1 MSDKFFEDFKQGD
14 EIRTR
19 AVTLGEP
26 EIVEFAR
33 LYDPQPIHIDK
44 AAAERSTFGGVIA
57 SGWHVGSITF
67 RLFLEQSPL
76 GENSMGSPGLDE
88 IRWHLPV
95 RPGDTLSIVIT
106 VLEAR
111 PSRSKDDRG
120 SVRLRYE
127 TFNQKRELVMSFIGV
142 QIIKKRPRRQRSN
155 RWGS

>member
-1 MSDKFFEDFKQGD
+1 MSDKFFEDFREGN

-19 AVTLGEP
+19 AVTLGER
-26 EIVEFAR
+26 EIVDFAR

-57 SGWHVGSITF
+57 SGWHVGALTF

-76 GENSMGSPGLDE
+76 GENSMGSPGLED

-106 VLEAR
+106 VLAAR
-111 PSRSKDDRG
+111 PSRSREDRG

-127 TFNQKRELVMSFIGV
+127 TFNQNGELVMSFIGI
-142 QIIKKRPRRQRSN
+142 QIIKKRPRRQRSTQ
-155 RWGS
+155 

>member
-1 MSDKFFEDFKQGD
+1 MGDKFFEDFQEGD
-14 EIRTR
+14 EILTR
-19 AVTLGEP
+19 AVTLAER

-33 LYDPQPIHIDK
+33 RYDPQPIHIDK
-44 AAAERSTFGGVIA
+44 GAAERSTFGGVIA
-57 SGWHVGSITF
+57 SGWHVGAITF

-95 RPGDTLSIVIT
+95 RPGDTLSIVVT

-120 SVRLRYE
+120 SVRLRYQ
-127 TFNQKRELVMSFIGV
+127 TFNQNRELVMSFIGV
-142 QIIKKRPRRQRSN
+142 QIIKKRPRLERSDQ
-155 RWGS
+155 